1 MKKEGK
7 GNGKERGI
15 WTKLCLVFF
24 SYETVAALLLP
35 PSSPR
40 LPPLFLSFSLSLFF
54 SLFLK
59 SLYFSLSLCHLALI
73 PKSCQSPLP
82 SKSLSSFVWKS
93 TRPDLW
99 VIVTMVIP

>member
-1 MKKEGK
+1 MDQTVFG
-7 GNGKERGI
+7 
-15 WTKLCLVFF
+15 VFF
-24 SYETVAALLLP
+24 IRDGRRFTLAAFFSP
-35 PSSPR
+35 PASS
-40 LPPLFLSFSLSLFF
+40 LSLFLSFSLSLFF